1 MAWHKSRVLK
11 RSCWLGLMWT
21 LSLQANTTGA
31 TPTQAAAMQVAP
43 VQAATTQGDV
53 AKATT
58 TPTRVVEERLSVGVQ
73 PQFGLLHDIDGK
85 PLRLE
90 DSSKPTVLIFF
101 ATWCHDSQ
109 RLMRQLSGNSRL
121 LQQARFIAF
130 GRGEHDKSLH
140 KFRQQYHLPIR
151 YIADP
156 NEHYFLQVTNTG
168 MPRVILLDEQQRVV
182 KTFLGE
188 IPDAMAEIV
197 WPTTPKLP

>member
-1 MAWHKSRVLK
+1 MAWDTSRVFKL
-11 RSCWLGLMWT
+11 SCWLGLMWI
-21 LSLQANTTGA
+21 LPLQANTTGA
-31 TPTQAAAMQVAP
+31 TPTQAA
-43 VQAATTQGDV
+43 TTQGGV

-197 WPTTPKLP
+197 WPTSPKLP